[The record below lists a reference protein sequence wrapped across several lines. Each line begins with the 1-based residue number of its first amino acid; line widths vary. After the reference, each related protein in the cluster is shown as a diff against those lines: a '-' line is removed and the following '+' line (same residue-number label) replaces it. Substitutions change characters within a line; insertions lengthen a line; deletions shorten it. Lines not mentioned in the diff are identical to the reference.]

1 MYCGVA
7 NVKVGGNV
15 IPIGKLG
22 QMKPATP
29 SPAPTIG
36 DLLKSNL
43 AVLATLI
50 AFCGLVSTEA
60 YYAGL
65 GLRYQTLGLG
75 AQHIAYR
82 GVTALFG
89 SAWLF
94 AIYLVAF
101 VWLAT
106 DKPLDRHF
114 RWYSKAKLAL
124 SLVGIVLFTVAGYA
138 AARASGLSQADEDLD
153 PQTTKLVRIVNLI
166 VDLKACETACD
177 FAGYRLVHSDSD
189 AFYIAKPSAEAKDAT
204 RPVVRRISKSS
215 VQRLELSGV

>member
-1 MYCGVA
+1 M
-7 NVKVGGNV
+7 
-15 IPIGKLG
+15 IPTGKLG
-22 QMKPATP
+22 QMKPPAP
-29 SPAPTIG
+29 SPVTTLG
-36 DLLKSNL
+36 DLLKGNL

-82 GVTALFG
+82 GVTAVFG

-94 AIYLVAF
+94 AIYLIAF

-106 DKPLDRHF
+106 DKPLERRF
-114 RWYSKAKLAL
+114 RWYGKAKLML

-138 AARASGLSQADEDLD
+138 AARASGLSQATEDLD
-153 PQTTKLVRIVNLI
+153 PRTTKLVRIVSF
-166 VDLKACETACD
+166 VVEPRACEPACD
-177 FAGYRLVHSDSD
+177 FTDYRLVHSDSD
-189 AFYIAKPSAEAKDAT
+189 AFFIAKPSAEGKDAT
-204 RPVVRRISKSS
+204 RPVLRRFSKSS
-215 VQRLELSGV
+215 VLRLELSGV